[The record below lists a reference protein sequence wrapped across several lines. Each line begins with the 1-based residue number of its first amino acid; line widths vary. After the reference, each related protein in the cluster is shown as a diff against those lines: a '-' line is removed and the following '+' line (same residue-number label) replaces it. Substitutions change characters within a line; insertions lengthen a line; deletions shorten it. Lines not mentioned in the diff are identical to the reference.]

1 MDYIGFGQN
10 FSLGCGMALESI
22 SEIRSEIK
30 LEPGW
35 KAVLR
40 AEFEKKY
47 MEGLRIFLRKE
58 LRQGK
63 RILPPGPEYFAAF
76 NLTPFER
83 VRVVILGQD
92 PYHGPGQAHGLCFS
106 VRSGLDL
113 PPSLRNI
120 YQELSK
126 DIGCKMP
133 RDGNLQPWA
142 EQGVLLLNATLTVE
156 AGKAG
161 SHQGKGWEQFTDEV
175 VRALNGHREN
185 LAFLLWGG
193 YAQKKGAII
202 DRKRHLVLEA
212 PHPSPLSAY
221 RGFFGS
227 RPFSKINDYL
237 VKTKQ
242 DPIDWSLP

>member
-1 MDYIGFGQN
+1 MDHIGFGQN

-22 SEIRSEIK
+22 SEIKSEIK

-35 KAVLR
+35 KAVLK

-47 MEGLRIFLRKE
+47 MESLRIFLRKE

-63 RILPPGPEYFAAF
+63 RILPSGPEYFAAF

-120 YQELSK
+120 FQELSE
-126 DIGCKMP
+126 DIGCKIP
-133 RDGNLQPWA
+133 RDGNLKPWA
-142 EQGVLLLNATLTVE
+142 DQGVLLLNATLTVE

-161 SHQGKGWEQFTDEV
+161 SHQGKGWEEFTDRIIQIINEKKQGV
-175 VRALNGHREN
+175 V
-185 LAFLLWGG
+185 FVLWGS
-193 YAQKKGAII
+193 YAQKKAAFV
-202 DRKRHLVLEA
+202 DRKKHLVLES
-212 PHPSPLSAY
+212 PHPSPLSSH

-227 RPFSKINDYL
+227 KPFSKTNEFL
-237 VKTKQ
+237 KEN
-242 DPIDWSLP
+242 PIDWH